1 MSVEQKTA
9 ELGKPRRL
17 TTPPASIPGRMAR
30 WFGRSA
36 TRRAV
41 ERPIAEGKSHPE
53 VALRDAIFRR
63 CLAAAD
69 IVAAA
74 FALTLCVSVL
84 GDDQLRPL
92 AVLALPLVVVAGKL
106 KGLYDR
112 DELLINKTTIDQA
125 PQLFQLATLYALLI
139 WIVDDALVAGSLGS
153 LQVLVLWASL
163 FFSVV
168 GARHLARQVARHL
181 SPIERC
187 LFVGTESSHT
197 RLRDKLDAHQ
207 GRAILVGR
215 MSLVDGTQEPLVDA
229 ATAALRELV
238 ADLNVHRVVVEPSE
252 ETPQL
257 TLDFVREA
265 KATGVRVSLL
275 PRILEVV
282 GSSIEVDDLDGLT
295 LLAVRRFGLSRS
307 SQASKRVFD
316 ICGVVP
322 GLLALSP
329 LILLIAALI
338 KFDARGPVFF
348 RQTRVGREGKEFRM
362 WKFRTMIPD
371 ADERKAELAAL
382 NEADGLFK
390 IAEDPRIT
398 RVGSV
403 LRRYSLD
410 ELPQLFNV
418 LRGEMSLVGPRPL
431 ICDEDARITGLDRR
445 RLHLL
450 PGMTGHWQ
458 ILGSARIPLTEMVKL
473 DYRYVAGWSLWSDV
487 KILVRTVPYVI
498 ARRGM

>member
-1 MSVEQKTA
+1 MTMEHETA
-9 ELGKPRRL
+9 ELGKPQRPTRA
-17 TTPPASIPGRMAR
+17 PASIPGRMVR

-36 TRRAV
+36 SRRAA
-41 ERPIAEGKSHPE
+41 ERPIEEAKSHPE
-53 VALRDAIFRR
+53 VARRDAIFRR

-69 IVAAA
+69 VVAAA
-74 FALTLCVSVL
+74 FALTLCISVL
-84 GDDQLRPL
+84 GDDSLRSL
-92 AVLALPLVVVAGKL
+92 TILALPLVVVAGKL

-139 WIVDDALVAGSLGS
+139 WIMDDALVAGDLGS

-163 FFSVV
+163 FFSVIV
-168 GARHLARQVARHL
+168 ARHIARQVARRL
-181 SPIERC
+181 APVERC
-187 LFVGTESSHT
+187 MFVGSVASHA
-197 RLRDKLDAHQ
+197 RLRDKLNAHQ
-207 GRAILVGR
+207 DRAILVGR
-215 MSLVDGTQEPLVDA
+215 MSLASGGEASVDD
-229 ATAALRELV
+229 ATASLREIV
-238 ADLNVHRVVVEPSE
+238 VDLNVHRVIVEPSE
-252 ETPQL
+252 EMPQL

-265 KATGVRVSLL
+265 KATGLRVSLL

-307 SQASKRVFD
+307 SQATKRVFD
-316 ICGVVP
+316 ICGAVP
-322 GLLALSP
+322 GLLVLSP
-329 LILLIAALI
+329 LIALIAALI
-338 KFDARGPVFF
+338 KLDSPGPVFF
-348 RQTRVGREGKEFRM
+348 RQTRVGREGKQFRI
-362 WKFRTMIPD
+362 WKFRTMIVD
-371 ADERKAELAAL
+371 ADERKTEFALL

-398 RVGSV
+398 RVGGV

-418 LRGEMSLVGPRPL
+418 LCGEMSLVGPRPL

-458 ILGSARIPLTEMVKL
+458 ILGSARVPLAEMVKL
-473 DYRYVAGWSLWSDV
+473 DYRYVAGWSLWSDI
-487 KILVRTVPYVI
+487 KILARTLPYMV